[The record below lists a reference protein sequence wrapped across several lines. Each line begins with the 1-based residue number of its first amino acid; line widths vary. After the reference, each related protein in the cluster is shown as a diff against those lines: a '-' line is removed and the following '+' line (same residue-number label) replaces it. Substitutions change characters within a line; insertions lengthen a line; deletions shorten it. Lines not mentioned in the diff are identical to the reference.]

1 MATPNDN
8 SAERMTA
15 YLDAELGPA
24 EAQEFEQ
31 FLDESPEAR
40 AELEDL
46 RKVMRLVGGLA
57 AVEAPPDFA
66 EKVSRKIRR
75 RVMLERDGGVLGL
88 VTLPFQVICIVV
100 ILVVGALNMMAQ
112 LDAQP
117 QAVERDP
124 AAAPV
129 PEDAIGEDPEP
140 GAPGPRPIAR

>member
-1 MATPNDN
+1 MAILNDN

-15 YLDAELGPA
+15 YLDAELDAA
-24 EAQEFEQ
+24 EAEQFEQ

-46 RKVMRLVGGLA
+46 RKVMKLVGSLGEAL
-57 AVEAPPDFA
+57 APPDFA

-75 RVMLERDGGVLGL
+75 RAMLDPSSGLLGL

-100 ILVVGALNMMAQ
+100 ILVIGALNMMAQ
-112 LDAQP
+112 LDSQP

-124 AAAPV
+124 AADPQPQDGSDGAAR
-129 PEDAIGEDPEP
+129 EDAPL
-140 GAPGPRPIAR
+140 PIVR

>member
-1 MATPNDN
+1 MAIPNDN

-15 YLDAELGPA
+15 YLDAELDAA
-24 EAQEFEQ
+24 EAEQFEQ

-46 RKVMRLVGGLA
+46 RKVMKLVGSLGE
-57 AVEAPPDFA
+57 VEAPPDFA

-75 RVMLERDGGVLGL
+75 RAILDPSGGLLGL

-100 ILVVGALNMMAQ
+100 ILVIGALNMMAQ

-124 AAAPV
+124 AADPSAENGRQDGQG
-129 PEDAIGEDPEP
+129 EDAPL
-140 GAPGPRPIAR
+140 PIVR

>member
-15 YLDAELGPA
+15 YLDAELDAA
-24 EAQEFEQ
+24 ESEQFEQ
-31 FLDESPEAR
+31 FLEESPEAR

-46 RKVMRLVGGLA
+46 RKVMKLVGALGD
-57 AVEAPPDFA
+57 VEAPPDFA

-75 RVMLERDGGVLGL
+75 RAMLDPSSGLLGL

-100 ILVVGALNMMAQ
+100 ILVIGALNMMAQ

-124 AAAPV
+124 AADPQ
-129 PEDAIGEDPEP
+129 PEDGQDASGED
-140 GAPGPRPIAR
+140 APRPIVR